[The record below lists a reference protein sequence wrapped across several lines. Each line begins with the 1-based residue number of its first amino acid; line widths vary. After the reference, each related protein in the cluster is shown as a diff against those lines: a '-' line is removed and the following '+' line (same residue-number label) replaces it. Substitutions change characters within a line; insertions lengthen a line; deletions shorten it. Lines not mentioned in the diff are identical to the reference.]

1 MFFSTAPSL
10 KNMINFVIGKQKA
23 CILMGPVSAIKVCNK
38 ALVDFA
44 AELDFA
50 AKSTE
55 TICNE
60 ARDLI
65 FNSQIDWND
74 PKCLTMCKK

>member
-1 MFFSTAPSL
+1 MFSSTAPSL

-23 CILMGPVSAIKVCNK
+23 CILMGPDSAIKVCNK

-55 TICNE
+55 TI
-60 ARDLI
+60 
-65 FNSQIDWND
+65 
-74 PKCLTMCKK
+74 

>member
-50 AKSTE
+50 ANHQPRPFVMKQE
-55 TICNE
+55 I
-60 ARDLI
+60 
-65 FNSQIDWND
+65 
-74 PKCLTMCKK
+74 

>member
-23 CILMGPVSAIKVCNK
+23 CILMGPDSAIKVCNK

-50 AKSTE
+50 ANHQPRQE
-55 TICNE
+55 
-60 ARDLI
+60 
-65 FNSQIDWND
+65 
-74 PKCLTMCKK
+74 